1 MIYCI
6 ISILILILAYVLV
19 YHFTYDDDSATTVV
33 ILIFIVLAA
42 TPIVNI
48 FIGVSEPIEYQQT
61 ECTITGLELI
71 DSEEDKFKGTFIL
84 GAGTVSGSKSAK
96 IQYVFFANTDYGKQL
111 RTTDTQKIYL
121 KETDEE
127 EPKLISIREK
137 RVRKLNWI
145 DYLWGNT
152 GEEKVLTDMLV
163 GQTLVVPTN
172 IIKIEYNVEI

>member
-6 ISILILILAYVLV
+6 ISVLILILAYVLV
-19 YHFTYDDDSATTVV
+19 YHFTYDDDSATTVAM
-33 ILIFIVLAA
+33 LIFIVLTT
-42 TPIVNI
+42 TPIVNT
-48 FIGVSEPIEYQQT
+48 FIGVSEPIKYQQT
-61 ECTITGLELI
+61 ECTISGLELI
-71 DSEEDKFKGTFIL
+71 SSEEDKIKGTFIL
-84 GAGTVSGSKSAK
+84 GTGTVGGSKSTK

-127 EPKLISIREK
+127 EPKLISIRQK

-145 DYLWGNT
+145 DHLWGHT
-152 GEEKVLTDMLV
+152 GEEEVSTDILV

-172 IIKIEYNVEI
+172 TIKIEYNVEI